1 MSYISIKELNKS
13 FTKVKVLSNINISI
27 EKGEFISLLGPS
39 GCGKSTLLRIIAGL
53 ESPSNGD
60 IFVNSNNIVNT
71 PVNKRNMGM
80 VFQSY
85 SLFPNMTAKE
95 NIAFGLKLKK
105 APKEEIE
112 NKVSEIINLV
122 GLKGREDYYP
132 NQLSGGQQQRVAIAR
147 ALVVSPDVLLLDE
160 PLSALDAQIR
170 VSLRKLIKEIHKKFK
185 ITTLFVTHDQEE
197 ALSISDRIFVMDKG
211 EIVQQGTPEQ
221 IYKQP
226 KTKFVANFIGTYNF
240 FKPEFFKEPEINKE
254 ILIRPEHIEV
264 TPEKADENKNIFSG
278 IISNVYFL
286 GNVIR
291 LNVVV
296 NDKIILIDTLNSRS
310 ESYFEGE
317 KINMHFPKC
326 KYIMLN

>member
-13 FTKVKVLSNINISI
+13 FTKVKALSNINISI

-53 ESPSNGD
+53 ESLSTGE
-60 IFVNSNNIVNT
+60 ILVNNNDLVNT

-85 SLFPNMTAKE
+85 SLFPNMTTQE

-105 APKEEIE
+105 VSKEEIE
-112 NKVSEIINLV
+112 KKVQEIIDLV
-122 GLKGREDYYP
+122 GLQGREDHYP
-132 NQLSGGQQQRVAIAR
+132 NQLSGGQQQRVALAR
-147 ALVVSPDVLLLDE
+147 ALVVNPDVLLLDE

-221 IYKQP
+221 IYKHP
-226 KTKFVANFIGTYNF
+226 ESKFVANFIGTYNF
-240 FKPEFFKEPEINKE
+240 LKPEFFKESESNGE
-254 ILIRPEHIEV
+254 ILIRPEHIEI
-264 TPEKADENKNIFSG
+264 TSEEAGTNENIFSG
-278 IISNVYFL
+278 TISNVYFL
-286 GNVIR
+286 GNVVR
-291 LNVVV
+291 LNVLV
-296 NDKIILIDTLNSRS
+296 NDTMILVDALNSRN
-310 ESYFEGE
+310 EVYFEGE
-317 KINMHFPKC
+317 KINLRFLKD
-326 KYIMLN
+326 KYMRLK

>member
-13 FTKVKVLSNINISI
+13 FTKVKALSNINISI

-53 ESPSNGD
+53 ESLSAGK
-60 IFVNSNNIVNT
+60 ILVNNNNLVNT

-85 SLFPNMTAKE
+85 SLFPNMTTQE

-105 APKEEIE
+105 ASKEEIE
-112 NKVSEIINLV
+112 EKVQEIIDLV
-122 GLKGREDYYP
+122 GLQGREDHYP
-132 NQLSGGQQQRVAIAR
+132 NQLSGGQQQRVALAR
-147 ALVVSPDVLLLDE
+147 ALVVNPDVLLLDE

-226 KTKFVANFIGTYNF
+226 ESKFVANFIGTYNF
-240 FKPEFFKEPEINKE
+240 LKPEFFKGSESNGE
-254 ILIRPEHIEV
+254 ILIRPEHIEI
-264 TPEKADENKNIFSG
+264 TSEEAETNENIFSG
-278 IISNVYFL
+278 TISNVYFL
-286 GNVIR
+286 GNVVR
-291 LNVVV
+291 LNVLV
-296 NDKIILIDTLNSRS
+296 NDTMILVDTLNSRN
-310 ESYFEGE
+310 EVYFEGE
-317 KINMHFPKC
+317 KINLRFLKD
-326 KYIMLN
+326 KYMRLK

>member
-60 IFVNSNNIVNT
+60 IFINSNNIVNT

-105 APKEEIE
+105 DSKEEIE

-122 GLKGREDYYP
+122 ELKGREDYYP

-211 EIVQQGTPEQ
+211 EIVQHGTPEQ

-240 FKPEFFKEPEINKE
+240 FKPEFFKDPESNKE

-264 TPEKADENKNIFSG
+264 TSEKADENKNIFSG
-278 IISNVYFL
+278 TISNVYFL

-326 KYIMLN
+326 KYIMSN

>member
-1 MSYISIKELNKS
+1 MSYISIKELNKR
-13 FTKVKVLSNINISI
+13 FTKVNALSNININI

-53 ESPSNGD
+53 ESLSTGE
-60 IFVNSNNIVNT
+60 ILVNNNNIVNT

-105 APKEEIE
+105 VPKEEIE
-112 NKVSEIINLV
+112 NKVQEIINLV
-122 GLKGREDYYP
+122 GLNGREDHYP
-132 NQLSGGQQQRVAIAR
+132 GQLSGGQQQRVALAR
-147 ALVVSPDVLLLDE
+147 ALVVNPDVLLLDE
-160 PLSALDAQIR
+160 PLSALDAKIR
-170 VSLRKLIKEIHKKFK
+170 LSLRKLIKEIHKKFK

-226 KTKFVANFIGTYNF
+226 ETKFVANFIGSYNF
-240 FKPEFFKEPEINKE
+240 LKSEFFNEPESNGE
-254 ILIRPEHIEV
+254 ILIRPEHIEI
-264 TPEKADENKNIFSG
+264 TLEEDDENKNIFCG
-278 IISNVYFL
+278 TISNIYFL
-286 GNVIR
+286 GNVVR
-291 LNVVV
+291 LNVLV
-296 NDKIILIDTLNSRS
+296 NDTMILIDTLNSRNEIYS
-310 ESYFEGE
+310 EGE
-317 KINMHFPKC
+317 KINMYFPKD
-326 KYIMLN
+326 KYMMLK